1 MTNQMPQTPLPCTTC
16 LASNSKRASLKTL
29 AGAALAL
36 GGGLH
41 NAIAASDSPAAGDW
55 LVGIDDDAAK
65 PIGLADVKIGAK
77 PLLAF
82 PYDPVAKRARSD
94 SRLNRI
100 LLVKIDPAT
109 MNAETAP
116 RAAGGVLAYS
126 AVCTHQGCDV
136 NAWREAEKTLLCFCH
151 FTQFQPAEGASVVA
165 GPAPRALPS
174 LSLKTD
180 GDRLVLASGFSGA
193 PGATR

>member
-1 MTNQMPQTPLPCTTC
+1 MCP
-16 LASNSKRASLKTL
+16 ASTSKRTSLKTL

-36 GGGLH
+36 GSGLH
-41 NAIAASDSPAAGDW
+41 NAVAATDSPTAGDW
-55 LVGIDDDAAK
+55 LVGIDDDTAK
-65 PIGLADVKIGAK
+65 PIGPADVKLGEKQI
-77 PLLAF
+77 LVF
-82 PYDPVAKRARSD
+82 PYDPVAKRARNE

-100 LLVKIDPAT
+100 LLVRIDPAT

-136 NAWREAEKTLLCFCH
+136 NAWREVEKTLLCFCH
-151 FTQFQPAEGASVVA
+151 FTQFQPGEGASVVA

-174 LSLKTD
+174 LALKTD
-180 GDRLVLASGFSGA
+180 GDKFVLASGFSGA
-193 PGATR
+193 PGAARCHPFLQSPQTAE